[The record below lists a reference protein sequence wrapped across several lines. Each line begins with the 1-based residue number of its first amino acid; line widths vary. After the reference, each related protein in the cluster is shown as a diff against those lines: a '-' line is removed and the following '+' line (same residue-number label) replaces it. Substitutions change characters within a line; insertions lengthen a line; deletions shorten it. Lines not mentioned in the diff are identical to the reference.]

1 MDQSEIVRSR
11 WQNKFPCWIRVSFWG
26 WVGVLTC
33 RHKRAIIRALDL
45 ILRSCKPLQ
54 RIRQGIERQNVS
66 LDSDGG
72 HEVILQIK
80 IVEDEIRRKA
90 KLKECERM
98 NIYT

>member
-1 MDQSEIVRSR
+1 
-11 WQNKFPCWIRVSFWG
+11 
-26 WVGVLTC
+26 
-33 RHKRAIIRALDL
+33 
-45 ILRSCKPLQ
+45 LQ